1 MFFTFFFSLHEFLTD
16 FDTFLEQNS
25 ESQVVMKPKIE
36 TIKLNNFV
44 NSNLN
49 KNSEVKDVE
58 SQNQNSNDFKE
69 DIIELTKLL
78 ADLKQCLCFEDCNRF
93 NIPEPTILITNT
105 DDEVFNP
112 EQVII
117 IFLLSQI
124 TI

>member
-1 MFFTFFFSLHEFLTD
+1 
-16 FDTFLEQNS
+16 
-25 ESQVVMKPKIE
+25 MKPKIE

-44 NSNLN
+44 NYKLN

-78 ADLKQCLCFEDCNRF
+78 ADLKQCLCFEDCKRC

-117 IFLLSQI
+117 IFLLSQL

>member
-1 MFFTFFFSLHEFLTD
+1 
-16 FDTFLEQNS
+16 
-25 ESQVVMKPKIE
+25 MKPKIE

-44 NSNLN
+44 NSKLN

-78 ADLKQCLCFEDCNRF
+78 ADLKQCLCFEDCNRC

-117 IFLLSQI
+117 IFYYSNNYFLH
-124 TI
+124 